1 MTALDFSHGLILASS
16 IQPLNILMICSSLRI
31 LKCPIQNI
39 TTTIAQQLL
48 NRNLEELF
56 LVNDEHT
63 LNLNFIE
70 KTSIKWT
77 MLRVRPDCQFKVKSL
92 VGPNTL
98 V

>member
-1 MTALDFSHGLILASS
+1 
-16 IQPLNILMICSSLRI
+16 MICSSLRI

-63 LNLNFIE
+63 LNLNFTE

-98 V
+98 VQPLMLDSHSWCVSIEDAASHL